1 MRRGP
6 GIYRTPWNR
15 HGILLKPT
23 AKQNAAMLGYSTRE
37 EMIVGGNNEEIAFLR
52 FSENN
57 VNTVR
62 IRDERWSNWLF
73 LAVAV

>member
-1 MRRGP
+1 
-6 GIYRTPWNR
+6 
-15 HGILLKPT
+15 
-23 AKQNAAMLGYSTRE
+23 MLGYSTRE